1 MLLNTV
7 ILCHVWSK
15 VGYLREFPAVQW
27 LELHDSTARGTG
39 FIPSYRTK
47 NLKATCR
54 PPPPKKRRLEC
65 ERGEDVT
72 QY

>member
-27 LELHDSTARGTG
+27 LELHSSTAGGTG
-39 FIPSYRTK
+39 FIPGQRTK
-47 NLKATCR
+47 ILKATWQ
-54 PPPPKKRRLEC
+54 KKKKKRLEC

-72 QY
+72 QD